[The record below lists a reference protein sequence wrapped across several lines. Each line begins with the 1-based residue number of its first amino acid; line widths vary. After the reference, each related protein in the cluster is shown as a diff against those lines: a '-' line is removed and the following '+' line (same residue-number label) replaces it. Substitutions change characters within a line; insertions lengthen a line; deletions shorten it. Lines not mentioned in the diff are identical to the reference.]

1 MTRRLFSVQDL
12 LAGAVMLV
20 PLAATAIALAWLSHI
35 ALEMSPVGPANDRAS
50 MVATIGL
57 LMLLLVLAV
66 RYLLMLGLAAKDI
79 LEQKHM
85 AELLDRTDW
94 PSVSLIMPVY
104 NESKLIAQVLER
116 LFALDYPDY
125 EILVIDDGSSDNTFL
140 HAMVAARN
148 VQQPRVRILPKSNGG
163 KSDAL
168 NHGLSLASGEIV
180 VCIDG
185 DAVLDPLALKLVL
198 AHFDIPA
205 VGAVA
210 GNVRVSNRDTAWG
223 VFQALEYALG
233 LGLMKRAQSAAGAV
247 AIVPG
252 PLGAFRKEAI
262 ARASGYDHD
271 TFAEDFD
278 LTLKLLEDGW
288 QIIYES
294 RACVYTEAPESLM
307 QLMKQ
312 RYRWSRGSVQVLRK
326 RWHMFRQPL
335 KRPWA
340 FFGVCYLTLEMMVM
354 PVAHVLGL
362 LMFALGGLASGTNM
376 YIGVW
381 WLQLLVLDAS
391 IAMFCVVAERERW
404 SLVAAA
410 PLSRVFYQ
418 VILDVLRICATIE
431 EFMGVKM
438 GWGKLKRLGKM
449 S

>member
-1 MTRRLFSVQDL
+1 MSRLRFSVQDL
-12 LAGAVMLV
+12 LAAAVMLV
-20 PLAATAIALAWLSHI
+20 PLAAAAITLAWFAHL
-35 ALEMSPVGPANDRAS
+35 ALDLSPVSAANDTAS
-50 MVATIGL
+50 LVATSG
-57 LMLLLVLAV
+57 LMLLLSVLAV
-66 RYLLMLGLAAKDI
+66 RYLLMLGLAAKDAW
-79 LEQKHM
+79 EQTPTS
-85 AELLDRTDW
+85 ELLDRTDW
-94 PSVSLIMPVY
+94 PSVSIIMPVY
-104 NESKLIAQVLER
+104 NESKLIGQVLER

-140 HAMVAARN
+140 HAMLAARN
-148 VQQPRVRILPKSNGG
+148 VQQPRVRILPKPNGG

-168 NHGLSLASGEIV
+168 NHGLSLAGGEIV

-185 DAVLDPLALKLVL
+185 DAVLDPLALKLVI
-198 AHFDIPA
+198 AHFDTPA

-252 PLGAFRKEAI
+252 PLGAFRKEAV
-262 ARASGYDHD
+262 ARAGGYDHD

-288 QIIYES
+288 QVIYES
-294 RACVYTEAPESLM
+294 RACVFTEAPETLM

-335 KRPWA
+335 SRPWA
-340 FFGVCYLTLEMMVM
+340 FFGVCYLTLEMMIM
-354 PVAHVLGL
+354 PVAHVTGL
-362 LMFALGGLASGTNM
+362 ILFALGGLASGTNE

-391 IAMFCVVAERERW
+391 IALFCVVVERERW

-418 VILDVLRICATIE
+418 VILDVLRIFATIE